1 MNINNED
8 TIDLTKLWEIVRE
21 KKIVIIGMIVFCL
34 IISTIIAYMM
44 PKTYKSTALIRVK
57 TTNVINENLSNYV
70 NPDIYLGLMK
80 SRKITNNII
89 SKLDSNDMEKYN
101 LLKNNISTVEF
112 VNIKNT
118 DLITIST
125 SGRRP
130 EDAQFVTQTVVSNL
144 GDAIQELNE
153 LQKDELVI
161 QVIDNATLPDINNPD
176 KPNKKIIIA
185 IGLVI
190 SMMIGFGYSL
200 YIYSRR
206 YGL

>member
-1 MNINNED
+1 MNNED
-8 TIDLTKLWEIVRE
+8 TIDLAKLLEIIKE
-21 KKIVIIGMIVFCL
+21 KKMVIISIIIFCL

-70 NPDIYLGLMK
+70 NPDIYLGLMRSSK
-80 SRKITNNII
+80 VTNNII
-89 SKLDSNDMEKYN
+89 SKLDSNDIEKYN
-101 LLKNNISTVEF
+101 LLKNKISTVEF
-112 VNIKNT
+112 ISIKNT

-125 SGRRP
+125 LGNSP

-144 GDAIQELNE
+144 GSAIQELNE
-153 LQKDELVI
+153 MQKDELDI
-161 QVIDNATLPDINNPD
+161 QIIDNATLPDINTPD
-176 KPNKKIIIA
+176 KPNKKIIIS
-185 IGLVI
+185 IGVVI
-190 SMMIGFGYSL
+190 GIMIGFGYSL